1 MDFYT
6 NKKNQIAQLKKDA
19 KKNNLQAIVCFLLLF
34 AIPFLPIHI
43 LGIGI
48 IMVFSFACGMAF
60 VSEAVSKDSE
70 AHAIQKRYSL

>member
-19 KKNNLQAIVCFLLLF
+19 KKNNLQAIISFLLLF

-48 IMVFSFACGMAF
+48 IVVFSFACGMAF
-60 VSEAVSKDSE
+60 LTEAIEKNTE
-70 AHAIQKRYSL
+70 AESIKKRYSL